1 MYLPTTPT
9 IRSTNKKARIKNCR
23 GTTCQPLTK
32 AIKHMLHYEVLKVR
46 AVKFR
51 QQIAKRWR
59 QWDWTTWTTTKEI
72 SEISI
77 SN

>member
-1 MYLPTTPT
+1 MDYYM
-9 IRSTNKKARIKNCR
+9 
-23 GTTCQPLTK
+23 GT
-32 AIKHMLHYEVLKVR
+32 IKHMLHYEVLKVR